1 MSVSQER
8 QIKAKEVRD
17 NNIVAARAVAHA
29 VRTSLGPRGM
39 DKMISN
45 SNGEV
50 TITNDGA
57 TILDKMELLH
67 PAAKML
73 VDLAHAQD
81 VEAGDG
87 TTTVTIVAGALLG
100 AAQSLIN
107 RGIHPMIITEV
118 FQRACEDSI
127 NILRD
132 MSHTV
137 DLTNTESLLSSAK
150 TSLSSKV
157 VSQYSSILAPIAVD
171 AVMKIMNPE
180 TATNVDLRDIRIV
193 KKLGGTIDETRLVE
207 GIILNQHASH
217 TAGGPSRIEN
227 AKIGLIQFQLS
238 NPKTNMDNGINITN
252 YQQIDRALKQ
262 ERQLIFRMCKKIKD
276 TGCRVLLIQK
286 SILRDATSDLSL
298 QYLAS
303 MKIMVIKD
311 IERDEI
317 EFISKTIGA
326 IPIASIEAFT
336 ESKLGSA
343 ALVEEVST
351 SGGKVVTLT
360 GVPNLG
366 KTVSILVRGSSVL
379 ILDEA
384 ERSLHDALC
393 VIRSLVKEKNVIV
406 GGGAPE
412 IEIAVKLENI
422 ANTLTGLDPIIYREY
437 ARALEDI
444 PYTLSENSGLHP
456 IDIVTELRRLHLE
469 GESQSGINVKKGKI
483 TNMYEEKVLTP
494 LLVYISALRFAT
506 QTVNMILKIDDIV
519 ITR

>member
-1 MSVSQER
+1 
-8 QIKAKEVRD
+8 
-17 NNIVAARAVAHA
+17 
-29 VRTSLGPRGM
+29 
-39 DKMISN
+39 
-45 SNGEV
+45 
-50 TITNDGA
+50 
-57 TILDKMELLH
+57 
-67 PAAKML
+67 
-73 VDLAHAQD
+73 
-81 VEAGDG
+81 
-87 TTTVTIVAGALLG
+87 
-100 AAQSLIN
+100 
-107 RGIHPMIITEV
+107 
-118 FQRACEDSI
+118 
-127 NILRD
+127 
-132 MSHTV
+132 
-137 DLTNTESLLSSAK
+137 
-150 TSLSSKV
+150 
-157 VSQYSSILAPIAVD
+157 
-171 AVMKIMNPE
+171 
-180 TATNVDLRDIRIV
+180 
-193 KKLGGTIDETRLVE
+193 
-207 GIILNQHASH
+207 
-217 TAGGPSRIEN
+217 
-227 AKIGLIQFQLS
+227 
-238 NPKTNMDNGINITN
+238 MDNSINITN

-262 ERQLIFRMCKKIKD
+262 EREIIYRMCKKIKD
-276 TGCRVLLIQK
+276 TGCRVILIQK

-298 QYLAS
+298 QYLSS

-351 SGGKVVTLT
+351 SGGKVVTIT

-393 VIRSLVKEKNVIV
+393 VIRSLVKERNIIA

-412 IEIAVKLENI
+412 IEISVQLENI
-422 ANTLTGLDPIIYREY
+422 AKSLTGLDPIIYREY

-469 GESQSGINVKKGKI
+469 GQCQTGINVKMGKI

-519 ITR
+519 LTR